1 MLKRAG
7 RMIIWWACV
16 ILLIVPVV
24 SAAAQ
29 SSARSAMLLT
39 ANGELTPAMVQYLNR
54 GLSEAQQQNAEV
66 VILEL
71 NTPGGQIDLMTQMV
85 TAIRASQVPVVVYVG
100 PRGGMAASAGTVI
113 SLAGHLTAMAP
124 ETMIG
129 AASPVGAQGEDL
141 GQTEAVKVKESLK
154 ATVRSLSTRRSPAAI
169 QLAENMIDKAQ
180 AVSADEAFKAGLVDY
195 IAVDPQDLL
204 NQINGA
210 RVVTVSGERTLN
222 TTGIPIQPVPISLIE
237 QLLLTLINPNVV
249 FLLLTLGIQALLIEF
264 SHPGGWVAGFVGVV
278 ALALAIYGLGVLPV
292 NWFGIVFLATSF
304 VLFFLDVKAPTHG
317 ALTAVGLGSF
327 IVGALVLFNS
337 PNVPSFERVSV
348 PLVVGTG
355 IFIAAIFFTI
365 VSFGLRARHAP
376 LRMGRGQII
385 GRIGVARTA
394 LDPLGTV
401 QVGGELWTAR
411 LAEGEAP
418 IQKGTPV
425 EVQNLEGVRLRVRRI
440 QPSDA
445 LSDRPV

>member
-16 ILLIVPVV
+16 ILLIVPAV

-376 LRMGRGQII
+376 LRMGRSQII

-445 LSDRPV
+445 LSDQPV

>member
-1 MLKRAG
+1 
-7 RMIIWWACV
+7 
-16 ILLIVPVV
+16 
-24 SAAAQ
+24 
-29 SSARSAMLLT
+29 
-39 ANGELTPAMVQYLNR
+39 
-54 GLSEAQQQNAEV
+54 
-66 VILEL
+66 
-71 NTPGGQIDLMTQMV
+71 
-85 TAIRASQVPVVVYVG
+85 
-100 PRGGMAASAGTVI
+100 MAASAGTVI

-376 LRMGRGQII
+376 LRMGRSQII

-440 QPSDA
+440 QPSDT
-445 LSDRPV
+445 LSDQPV

>member
-7 RMIIWWACV
+7 RIVIWWACV
-16 ILLIVPVV
+16 ILLIVPAV

-29 SSARSAMLLT
+29 SSVRSALLLT

-100 PRGGMAASAGTVI
+100 PRGGMAASAGTII
-113 SLAGHLTAMAP
+113 SLAGHLTAMSP

-141 GQTEAVKVKESLK
+141 GQTESVKVKESLK

-169 QLAENMIDKAQ
+169 QLAENMIDRAQ
-180 AVSADEAFKAGLVDY
+180 AVSADEALKAGLIDY
-195 IAVDPQDLL
+195 IATDPQDLL

-210 RVVTVSGERTLN
+210 HVVTVTGERTLN
-222 TTGIPIQPVPISLIE
+222 TTGIPVQPVPISPIE
-237 QLLLTLINPNVV
+237 QLLVTLINPNVV

-348 PLVVGTG
+348 PLVIGTG

-376 LRMGRGQII
+376 LRTGRTQII
-385 GRIGVARTA
+385 GRIGVARSTI
-394 LDPLGTV
+394 DPVGTV

-418 IQKGTPV
+418 IPKGIPIEV
-425 EVQNLEGVRLRVRRI
+425 ENLEGVRLRVRRT
-440 QPSDA
+440 QPSET
-445 LSDRPV
+445 LSDQPA